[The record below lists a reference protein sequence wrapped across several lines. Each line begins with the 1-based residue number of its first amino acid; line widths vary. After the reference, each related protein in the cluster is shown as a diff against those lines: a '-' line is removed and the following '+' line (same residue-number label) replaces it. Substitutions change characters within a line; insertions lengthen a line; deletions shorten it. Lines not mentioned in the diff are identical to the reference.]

1 MIHPQQ
7 WRGNAH
13 SAGGT
18 LAVAVVL
25 LLLLTT
31 GCVHVAVLG
40 AMTNAAQMHKIN
52 TIEERLKT
60 IVRRDAPTASANRR

>member
-1 MIHPQQ
+1 
-7 WRGNAH
+7 
-13 SAGGT
+13 

-60 IVRRDAPTASANRR
+60 IERRDAPTASANLR

>member
-13 SAGGT
+13 SAGWT

-40 AMTNAAQMHKIN
+40 AMTNAAQMHKID

-60 IVRRDAPTASANRR
+60 IERRDAPTASANLR